1 MLKKITLLFFAYLQ
15 ASIAL
20 SDAPLIWGPSGTAR
34 LLNSGDLLG
43 RNGDFYL
50 HSPVN
55 LIFPAVNAKG
65 PLLNNG
71 SGTLSWLVGTNSSFA
86 GFDSSGTMIS
96 IPGMTFTPAGNVG
109 IGVAPL
115 SKLDIMGGISAGA
128 YAGINAAPT
137 NGMIV
142 SGNVGIGTS
151 SPLADLHVFDNA
163 ALTAAHTGILHTC
176 STTSSTASI
185 AKVGLNVQSTGTWNG
200 ASATNTG
207 LIVNATGGTT
217 NYAATFSGGNVGI
230 GTTVPALP
238 LEDKGTAGI
247 PATSGINSTGIMR
260 LSTGGGFNAV
270 LDVGL
275 DTTSPNAFWMQ
286 TGHVTNFATRFPLSL
301 NPNGGNVGIGT
312 FAPAAPLEVITTN
325 TGAITAFRV
334 LATSNTGGG
343 NSTVSSFGVAST
355 SKNAAEVA
363 FTYAGSGS
371 NNNNAILRVNGTTGV
386 VVAGSG
392 NVGIA
397 TTTPAAPLHIAGTSA
412 ILGTGEGGTPS
423 TALFRGANGTGTDR
437 VGGAMT
443 IQASNGTGAGG
454 SGSIIFQTAPVAA
467 SSSTANVL
475 ATAMTITPSARVGIG
490 STSPAQLLDVASK
503 FQVDTNGNI
512 LKINNIAT
520 SFPGSQ
526 GAASSLLQN
535 NGSGV
540 LSWAAAPTPTL
551 QTVYDNDVDGGD
563 ATITTNATD
572 GSVAIAG
579 TESLK
584 VSATNGLSVLSGT
597 DTLNSTISGG
607 IAQIRSAALP
617 LLIQTNNNGIAGVG
631 SAALTLKSGT
641 STSNFQTTG
650 IASFGS
656 GTSTGAVATTGD
668 TFLSSGNSLNGISGA
683 LSLTTG
689 NGGDY
694 SGTITIATG
703 TGGGFASP
711 SGNVNIST
719 GNSTNQPGGD
729 ITVIPGTGTAN
740 GKFLIGST
748 GQLQIDRTGN
758 ILKINNVATSF
769 PASQGAASTVLTNNG
784 SGVLTWSNSG
794 STVNVTTTA
803 SATVGQKI
811 MTDSS
816 GGAFT
821 ITLPASAT
829 LGDQIEIFDAT
840 DSWTAN
846 NITLARNGLNINGV
860 AANFTLNVSG
870 NYVRLI
876 YYTAGQGW
884 RTYP

>member
-34 LLNSGDLLG
+34 LLNSGELLG

-115 SKLDIMGGISAGA
+115 SKLDVVGGISAGA

-137 NGMIV
+137 NGMII
-142 SGNVGIGTS
+142 SGSVGIGTS
-151 SPLADLHVFDNA
+151 SPLADLHVFDNVA
-163 ALTAAHTGILHTC
+163 VTAAHTGMLHTC
-176 STTSSTASI
+176 SNTSSTASI

-230 GTTVPALP
+230 GIA
-238 LEDKGTAGI
+238 
-247 PATSGINSTGIMR
+247 
-260 LSTGGGFNAV
+260 
-270 LDVGL
+270 
-275 DTTSPNAFWMQ
+275 SPQ
-286 TGHVTNFATRFPLSL
+286 V
-301 NPNGGNVGIGT
+301 
-312 FAPAAPLEVITTN
+312 PLEVITTN

-334 LATSNTGGG
+334 LATTNSGGG
-343 NSTVSSFGVAST
+343 NSTVASVGVQST

-371 NNNNAILRVNGTTGV
+371 NSNNAIFRINGTTGV
-386 VVAGSG
+386 VVGGSG

-397 TTTPAAPLHIAGTSA
+397 TTAPAAPLHIAGTSA
-412 ILGTGEGGTPS
+412 ILGTGEGGAPS
-423 TALFRGANGTGTDR
+423 AALFRGSNGGGTDR

-454 SGSIIFQTAPVAA
+454 SGAISFQTAPVAA
-467 SSSTANVL
+467 SGSTVNVL
-475 ATAMTITPSARVGIG
+475 ATVMTITPSARVGIG

-526 GAASSLLQN
+526 GAASSYLQN
-535 NGSGV
+535 NGAGV
-540 LSWAAAPTPTL
+540 LTWAAVATPTL
-551 QTVYDNDVDGGD
+551 QNVYDADVDGGD
-563 ATITTNATD
+563 ATITTNVTD

-584 VSATNGLSVLSGT
+584 VSATLGLNMTDKKITSTTTGQRIFLAPNGNGALVAESTTSVVGNGRGPGAVDLQLSKTLATHVASAESATIGGGSNNTSSGINATVGGGYSNVASAERATVGGGSSNTASQTSATIGGGSNNLASGVFAAIGGGDSNTASGT
-597 DTLNSTISGG
+597 NATVPGGLNN
-607 IAQIRSAALP
+607 R
-617 LLIQTNNNGIAGVG
+617 
-631 SAALTLKSGT
+631 
-641 STSNFQTTG
+641 
-650 IASFGS
+650 
-656 GTSTGAVATTGD
+656 AVATGVTAMGYGAWANVAHDLVVGNNPSAGIPTTAANVHFRIAGD
-668 TFLSSGNSLNGISGA
+668 TSDVHIGRLTDQSAVAGA
-683 LSLTTG
+683 ANKLSLH
-689 NGGDY
+689 
-694 SGTITIATG
+694 TIL
-703 TGGGFASP
+703 ASNQ
-711 SGNVNIST
+711 SRAISIKASDT
-719 GNSTNQPGGD
+719 L
-729 ITVIPGTGTAN
+729 TA
-740 GKFLIGST
+740 SY
-748 GQLQIDRTGN
+748 DM
-758 ILKINNVATSF
+758 IL
-769 PASQGAASTVLTNNG
+769 PASQGAASTVLTNDG

-829 LGDQIEIFDAT
+829 LGDVIEIFDAT

-846 NITLARNGLNINGV
+846 NVTLGRNGLNING
-860 AANFTLNVSG
+860 AAADFVLNISG

>member
-1 MLKKITLLFFAYLQ
+1 MLKKITLLFFAYFQ

-34 LLNSGDLLG
+34 LLNSGELLG

-142 SGNVGIGTS
+142 SGSVGIGTS
-151 SPLADLHVFDNA
+151 SPLADLHVFDNSA
-163 ALTAAHTGILHTC
+163 VTAAHTGMLHTC
-176 STTSSTASI
+176 SNTSSTASI

-230 GTTVPALP
+230 GTL
-238 LEDKGTAGI
+238 
-247 PATSGINSTGIMR
+247 
-260 LSTGGGFNAV
+260 
-270 LDVGL
+270 
-275 DTTSPNAFWMQ
+275 
-286 TGHVTNFATRFPLSL
+286 
-301 NPNGGNVGIGT
+301 
-312 FAPAAPLEVITTN
+312 APAAPLEVITTN
-325 TGAITAFRV
+325 MGAITAFRA

-343 NSTVSSFGVAST
+343 NATVASFGVQST
-355 SKNAAEVA
+355 AKNAAEVA

-371 NNNNAILRVNGTTGV
+371 NNNNAIFRANGTTGV

-467 SSSTANVL
+467 TGSTANVL
-475 ATAMTITPSARVGIG
+475 ATVMTITPSARVGIG

-512 LKINNIAT
+512 LEINNVAT
-520 SFPGSQ
+520 SFPASQ

-631 SAALTLKSGT
+631 SAAVTLKSGT

-719 GNSTNQPGGD
+719 GNSTNQPSGN

-860 AANFTLNVSG
+860 AADFVLNVSG

>member
-34 LLNSGDLLG
+34 LLNSGELLG

-151 SPLADLHVFDNA
+151 SPLADLHVSDNSA
-163 ALTAAHTGILHTC
+163 VTAAHTGMLHTC
-176 STTSSTASI
+176 SNTSSTASI

-230 GTTVPALP
+230 GTL
-238 LEDKGTAGI
+238 
-247 PATSGINSTGIMR
+247 
-260 LSTGGGFNAV
+260 
-270 LDVGL
+270 
-275 DTTSPNAFWMQ
+275 
-286 TGHVTNFATRFPLSL
+286 
-301 NPNGGNVGIGT
+301 
-312 FAPAAPLEVITTN
+312 APAAPLEVITTN
-325 TGAITAFRV
+325 SGAITAFRV

-343 NSTVSSFGVAST
+343 NATVASVGVQST
-355 SKNAAEVA
+355 AKNAAEVA

-371 NNNNAILRVNGTTGV
+371 NNNNAIFRVNGTTGV

-526 GAASSLLQN
+526 GAAS
-535 NGSGV
+535 
-540 LSWAAAPTPTL
+540 
-551 QTVYDNDVDGGD
+551 
-563 ATITTNATD
+563 
-572 GSVAIAG
+572 
-579 TESLK
+579 
-584 VSATNGLSVLSGT
+584 
-597 DTLNSTISGG
+597 
-607 IAQIRSAALP
+607 
-617 LLIQTNNNGIAGVG
+617 
-631 SAALTLKSGT
+631 
-641 STSNFQTTG
+641 
-650 IASFGS
+650 
-656 GTSTGAVATTGD
+656 
-668 TFLSSGNSLNGISGA
+668 
-683 LSLTTG
+683 
-689 NGGDY
+689 
-694 SGTITIATG
+694 
-703 TGGGFASP
+703 
-711 SGNVNIST
+711 
-719 GNSTNQPGGD
+719 
-729 ITVIPGTGTAN
+729 
-740 GKFLIGST
+740 
-748 GQLQIDRTGN
+748 
-758 ILKINNVATSF
+758 
-769 PASQGAASTVLTNNG
+769 TVLTNNG
-784 SGVLTWSNSG
+784 SGVLTWSN

-821 ITLPASAT
+821 ITLPASAI

-846 NITLARNGLNINGV
+846 NITLGRNGLNINGV
-860 AANFTLNVSG
+860 AADFVLNVSG
-870 NYVRLI
+870 SYVRLI

>member
-1 MLKKITLLFFAYLQ
+1 MLKKITLLFFAYFQ

-142 SGNVGIGTS
+142 SGSVGIGTS
-151 SPLADLHVFDNA
+151 SPLADLHVFDNSA
-163 ALTAAHTGILHTC
+163 VTAAHTGMLHTC
-176 STTSSTASI
+176 SNTSSTASI

-230 GTTVPALP
+230 GTL
-238 LEDKGTAGI
+238 
-247 PATSGINSTGIMR
+247 
-260 LSTGGGFNAV
+260 
-270 LDVGL
+270 
-275 DTTSPNAFWMQ
+275 
-286 TGHVTNFATRFPLSL
+286 
-301 NPNGGNVGIGT
+301 
-312 FAPAAPLEVITTN
+312 APAAPLEVITTN
-325 TGAITAFRV
+325 MGAITAFRA

-343 NSTVSSFGVAST
+343 NATVASFGVQST
-355 SKNAAEVA
+355 AKNAAEVA

-371 NNNNAILRVNGTTGV
+371 NNNNAIFRANGTTGV

-467 SSSTANVL
+467 TGSTANVL
-475 ATAMTITPSARVGIG
+475 ATVMTITPSARVGIG

-512 LKINNIAT
+512 LEINNVAT
-520 SFPGSQ
+520 SFPASQ

-631 SAALTLKSGT
+631 SAAVTLKSGT

-719 GNSTNQPGGD
+719 GNSTNQPSGN

-860 AANFTLNVSG
+860 AADFVLNVSG

>member
-1 MLKKITLLFFAYLQ
+1 MLKKITLLFFAYFQ

-34 LLNSGDLLG
+34 LLNSGELLG

-151 SPLADLHVFDNA
+151 SPLADLHVSDNSA
-163 ALTAAHTGILHTC
+163 VTAAHTGMLHTC
-176 STTSSTASI
+176 SNTSSTASI

-230 GTTVPALP
+230 GTL
-238 LEDKGTAGI
+238 
-247 PATSGINSTGIMR
+247 
-260 LSTGGGFNAV
+260 
-270 LDVGL
+270 
-275 DTTSPNAFWMQ
+275 
-286 TGHVTNFATRFPLSL
+286 
-301 NPNGGNVGIGT
+301 
-312 FAPAAPLEVITTN
+312 APAAPLEVITTN
-325 TGAITAFRV
+325 MGAITAFRV

-343 NSTVSSFGVAST
+343 NATVASFGVQST
-355 SKNAAEVA
+355 AKNAAEVA

-371 NNNNAILRVNGTTGV
+371 NNNNAIFRANGTTGV

-467 SSSTANVL
+467 TGSTANVL
-475 ATAMTITPSARVGIG
+475 ATVMTITPSARVGIG

-512 LKINNIAT
+512 LEINNVAT
-520 SFPGSQ
+520 SFPASQ

-631 SAALTLKSGT
+631 SAAVTLKSGT
-641 STSNFQTTG
+641 STGNFQTTG

-719 GNSTNQPGGD
+719 GNSTNQPGGN

-860 AANFTLNVSG
+860 AADFVLNVSG